1 MAAVGFNRGYL
12 PAGPAFDPIVFLIL
26 ITICIIYERDLL
38 SAIMT
43 YSAFSF
49 CAVLL
54 YLMMGSPDVAFTEV
68 VVGTVSTIFYVIAL
82 KKLDRWCK

>member
-1 MAAVGFNRGYL
+1 MQIYLVEAVL
-12 PAGPAFDPIVFLIL
+12 LVFLIL
-26 ITICIIYERDLL
+26 ITSCIIYERDLL
-38 SAIMT
+38 SATMI

-82 KKLDRWCK
+82 KKIDRWCL

>member
-1 MAAVGFNRGYL
+1 MQIYTVEASL
-12 PAGPAFDPIVFLIL
+12 LIFLIL

-38 SAIMT
+38 SAVMT

-82 KKLDRWCK
+82 RKLDRWCK

>member
-1 MAAVGFNRGYL
+1 MQIYTIEAL
-12 PAGPAFDPIVFLIL
+12 LLLFLIL

-38 SAIMT
+38 SAVMT

-68 VVGTVSTIFYVIAL
+68 VVDIFLFCDENGVHDL
-82 KKLDRWCK
+82 LRHRPEKNRQVV

>member
-1 MAAVGFNRGYL
+1 MQIYTVEAIL
-12 PAGPAFDPIVFLIL
+12 LVFLIL

-49 CAVLL
+49 CASVFLTSGVPTRRSS
-54 YLMMGSPDVAFTEV
+54 YQCGRR
-68 VVGTVSTIFYVIAL
+68 G
-82 KKLDRWCK
+82 

>member
-1 MAAVGFNRGYL
+1 MQIYTVEAIL
-12 PAGPAFDPIVFLIL
+12 LMFLIL

-49 CAVLL
+49 CAVLM
-54 YLMMGSPDVAFTEV
+54 YLMMGSPEV

>member
-1 MAAVGFNRGYL
+1 MQIYLVEAVL
-12 PAGPAFDPIVFLIL
+12 LVFLIM
-26 ITICIIYERDLL
+26 ITVCIIYERDLL
-38 SAIMT
+38 SAVMI
-43 YSAFSF
+43 YGAFSF

-82 KKLDRWCK
+82 RKLGRWCK

>member
-1 MAAVGFNRGYL
+1 MQIYTIEAAL
-12 PAGPAFDPIVFLIL
+12 LVFLIF
-26 ITICIIYERDLL
+26 ITASIIYCRDIL
-38 SAIMT
+38 SAVYI

-68 VVGTVSTIFYVIAL
+68 VVGTVSTIFYVISL
-82 KKLDRWCK
+82 KKIDRWCK

>member
-1 MAAVGFNRGYL
+1 MQIYTIEAL
-12 PAGPAFDPIVFLIL
+12 LLLFLIL

-38 SAIMT
+38 SAVMT

-54 YLMMGSPDVAFTEV
+54 YLMMGSPDVAFT
-68 VVGTVSTIFYVIAL
+68 
-82 KKLDRWCK
+82 

>member
-1 MAAVGFNRGYL
+1 MQIYTIEAL
-12 PAGPAFDPIVFLIL
+12 LLLFLIL

-38 SAIMT
+38 SAVMI
-43 YSAFSF
+43 YGAFSF

-68 VVGTVSTIFYVIAL
+68 VVGTVSTIFYVISP
-82 KKLDRWCK
+82 KKIDRWCK

>member
-1 MAAVGFNRGYL
+1 MQIYLVEAVL
-12 PAGPAFDPIVFLIL
+12 LLFLIL
-26 ITICIIYERDLL
+26 IAVCIIYQRDLL
-38 SAIMT
+38 SAIML

>member
-1 MAAVGFNRGYL
+1 MQIYTVEAIL
-12 PAGPAFDPIVFLIL
+12 LVFLIL

-49 CAVLL
+49 CAVLM

-68 VVGTVSTIFYVIAL
+68 VVGTVSPIFYVIAL

>member
-1 MAAVGFNRGYL
+1 MQIYTVEAAL
-12 PAGPAFDPIVFLIL
+12 LVFLIL
-26 ITICIIYERDLL
+26 ITACIIYCQDIL
-38 SAIMT
+38 SCVMI

-68 VVGTVSTIFYVIAL
+68 VVGTVSTIFYVISL
-82 KKLDRWCK
+82 KKIDRWCK

>member
-1 MAAVGFNRGYL
+1 MQIYLIEAVL
-12 PAGPAFDPIVFLIL
+12 LIFLIL
-26 ITICIIYERDLL
+26 ITSCIIYERDLL
-38 SAIMT
+38 SAVMI

-68 VVGTVSTIFYVIAL
+68 VVGTASTIFYVIAL
-82 KKLDRWCK
+82 KKIDRWCR

>member
-1 MAAVGFNRGYL
+1 MQIYTIEAL
-12 PAGPAFDPIVFLIL
+12 LLLFLIL

-38 SAIMT
+38 SAVMT

-54 YLMMGSPDVAFTEV
+54 YLLCNFLEKNRQV
-68 VVGTVSTIFYVIAL
+68 V
-82 KKLDRWCK
+82 